1 MIRVISKIILKMTG
15 WKIELGMPS
24 GTEKA
29 VLLVAPHTS
38 NLDFFIGRIV
48 FNVLHLKV
56 KFLIKKE
63 VFKWPFGGLLKRMG
77 GIPVDRGRS
86 SNLVGNLAEE
96 FRKKEKLMLVITP
109 EATRKYTKS
118 WKKGFY
124 YIATEAKVPIAL
136 GFLDYKNKTAGIKSL
151 FYPTGD
157 LQKDFESIKSHY
169 GNLNARY
176 PEKYCKNPII
186 K

>member
-1 MIRVISKIILKMTG
+1 MIRVISKIILRITG
-15 WKIELGMPS
+15 WKIELGMSPE
-24 GTEKA
+24 TEKA

-38 NLDFFIGRIV
+38 NMDFFIGRIV

-63 VFKWPFGGLLKRMG
+63 AFKWPFGSLLKRMG

-86 SNLVGNLAEE
+86 SNLVGNLAEK
-96 FRKKEKLMLVITP
+96 FREEKKLMLVITP
-109 EATRKYTKS
+109 EATRKYSES

-124 YIATEAKVPIAL
+124 YIATEAQVPIAL

-157 LQKDFESIKSHY
+157 LQKDFESIKNNY
-169 GNLNARY
+169 GHLNARY
-176 PEKYCKNPII
+176 PEKYCKSPII

>member
-1 MIRVISKIILKMTG
+1 MIRVISKIILKLTG
-15 WKIELGMPS
+15 WKIELDMPA

-48 FNVLHLKV
+48 FNVLRLRV

-63 VFKWPFGGLLKRMG
+63 AFKWPFGKMLSRMG

-86 SNLVGNLAEE
+86 SNLVGVLAQK
-96 FRKKEKLMLVITP
+96 FRNEEKLMLVITP
-109 EATRKYTKS
+109 EGTRKYTSK

-124 YIATEAKVPIAL
+124 FIATEAQVPIAL
-136 GFLDYKNKTAGIKSL
+136 GFLDYKHKKAGINKL
-151 FYPTGD
+151 FHPTGD
-157 LQKDFESIKSHY
+157 LKKDFETIKAHY
-169 GNLNARY
+169 GELHARF
-176 PEKYCKNPII
+176 PEQFCKKPDI